1 MLLAGLLQLLLDGDQ
16 EKRNRDVLGFVLLPL
31 ELFRAR
37 TEGKRELLCL
47 LNWRRKRPRMLF
59 FLRWGKEEQSRAR
72 ERLEVA
78 WKKGS
83 GLESCASYT
92 ACSVQE

>member
-1 MLLAGLLQLLLDGDQ
+1 MLLAGLLQLLSDGDQ

-31 ELFRAR
+31 ELFCAR

-59 FLRWGKEEQSRAR
+59 FLQWGKEEQSRAR
-72 ERLEVA
+72 ERLAVA
-78 WKKGS
+78 
-83 GLESCASYT
+83 
-92 ACSVQE
+92 